1 MPDLR
6 KSLLPGIRSMR
17 QGTLQPLP
25 TFLPLHLLSGPC
37 KVNIL
42 PWRKRQLRCQKF
54 QTDGKASKRAEIFQ
68 QLCHAMRLPRVYLS
82 VSDVLL
88 VSLQLCL
95 SVLPVYLPLPSPFRP
110 LTWHVVSCYAICPMT
125 CAEFCVPKKQKRA
138 AKLDVIVVV
147 LAAVVLAV
155 VVVTSEED
163 TQIELLAE
171 FSALWEVFNAPHWG
185 GGTPKKKNQKIDE
198 R

>member
-1 MPDLR
+1 
-6 KSLLPGIRSMR
+6 MR
-17 QGTLQPLP
+17 
-25 TFLPLHLLSGPC
+25 F
-37 KVNIL
+37 
-42 PWRKRQLRCQKF
+42 
-54 QTDGKASKRAEIFQ
+54 
-68 QLCHAMRLPRVYLS
+68 PRVYLS

-95 SVLPVYLPLPSPFRP
+95 SVLPVYLPLPSPLRP

-147 LAAVVLAV
+147 VVLAAF

-171 FSALWEVFNAPHWG
+171 FSAL
-185 GGTPKKKNQKIDE
+185 
-198 R
+198 